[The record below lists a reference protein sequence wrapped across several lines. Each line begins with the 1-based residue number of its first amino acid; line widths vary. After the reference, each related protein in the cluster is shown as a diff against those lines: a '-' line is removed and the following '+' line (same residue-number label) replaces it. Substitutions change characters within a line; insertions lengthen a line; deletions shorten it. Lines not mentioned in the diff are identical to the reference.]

1 MKNSLKKLTALM
13 LSAVL
18 LASVTI
24 VSAAEPAQ
32 APQHPLVQNN
42 LLEAD
47 GSVDLN
53 ADEIQPRFA
62 ILTHGTVGITP
73 TNRVIRYQAT
83 AECLPH
89 TSNCGIT
96 GSLQRWNGSSW
107 VEFRSWEVSK
117 DSAIATLD
125 KYVSVP
131 AGDYCGVAYFSA
143 TFGGK
148 TEFTQLATAKKTV
161 S

>member
-1 MKNSLKKLTALM
+1 M

-18 LASVTI
+18 FASVTL

-32 APQHPLVQNN
+32 APQHPLVQNS

-62 ILTHGTVGITP
+62 IFSHVTVGITP
-73 TNRVIRYQAT
+73 TNRVIRYL
-83 AECLPH
+83 AEVSCLPL
-89 TSNCGIT
+89 TDECGII

-107 VEFRSWEVSK
+107 FEYRSWETNNNSSV
-117 DSAIATLD
+117 AALD

-143 TFGGK
+143 TFGEK